1 MMEIFKTKDEMF
13 DKASSDVLSFLEN
26 IVEAKGNADVL
37 LSGGSTPGPLYV
49 RIDYQCEYLNKI
61 NFALIDERF
70 VPTNNL
76 YSNELFV
83 RNCFQNNENNYYS
96 IMGMVFDE
104 KNPKNNL
111 KILNKKYKKF
121 IQNTDLIILGMGK
134 DGHIA
139 SIFPE
144 DISSRSALNSS
155 DSFFNTIS
163 PSMPNMRIT
172 ASLNFICKAKK
183 IILLIIGN
191 EKKKVLTDENK
202 NLPIHLLLSKRN
214 DINIYYT
221 DHG

>member
-1 MMEIFKTKDEMF
+1 MNIFKTKDEMF
-13 DKASSDVLSFLEN
+13 DKASSDVLSFLGN
-26 IVEAKGNADVL
+26 IVNTKGNADVL
-37 LSGGSTPGPLYV
+37 LSGGSTPGPLYI
-49 RIDYQCEYLNKI
+49 RIDYECKYLNKI

-76 YSNELFV
+76 FSNELFV
-83 RNCFQNNENNYYS
+83 RKCFQKNENNYYS

-104 KNPKNNL
+104 KNPKKNL
-111 KILNKKYKKF
+111 EILNKKYKKF

-144 DISSRSALNSS
+144 DINSKNALNSS
-155 DSFFNTIS
+155 ESFLNTIS

-172 ASLNFICKAKK
+172 ASLKFICKSKK

-191 EKKKVLTDENK
+191 EKKKVLMDKDK
-202 NLPIHLLLSKRN
+202 NLPIHELLSKRN
-214 DINIYYT
+214 DINIYYS
-221 DHG
+221 DYG